1 MSFFYELNQRMA
13 KLAEKQDASQ
23 LAESKQIEAVKQSPL
38 TQALNEA
45 KAQKVPGMQITH
57 KDIEKRFSGSP
68 MKMAN
73 AAHDAGFSSGRINQT
88 LDNLKHGKNPN
99 DIEETDYSAKAG
111 RAGKDLGKPGKN
123 FSKIAKGAAERYGS
137 KAAGERVAGAV
148 LNKLRHPAESSD
160 MEESALQAAIGKK
173 KYGDQGMKALQKA
186 GREHASDKTMNT
198 IRNRYD
204 KYDESVTD
212 EGNEFTGNLA
222 KAKAQHKDEFEV
234 DGKKYKVVEADPTG
248 LGEEEMA
255 MDEGFKEMHAWLA
268 SREKE
273 KGTGKFDKKKTSTGT
288 VYTRKPETFD
298 DPETDPEATGGA
310 PKRVGRPKGKDKGP
324 ERVTAKA
331 WKHKDGR
338 LGARPPGHVREE
350 ENNDNMTIKQACA
363 FLERHGYTVTKTGV
377 DEEKAAQGQKKFFGM
392 AHAAKTVNKAVNN
405 IVKGRKE
412 TVDEESTDKEDT
424 RAEKAGRKVAK
435 DIEHDEGHKGQDDD
449 RAEKAGKKVVKDI
462 EYDDKKDRK
471 EKKTEGAK
479 PDFLDVD
486 KDGDKKE
493 PFKKAVADK
502 KDEKVDET
510 TTSGSVATAPAAAK
524 STKGMQFGKGV
535 YESINTRVEGM
546 ITESMNITVNMSTDK
561 HGEPHKSVTVTADG
575 DDADKLAELLK
586 MAGLGSHSSQ
596 ATPCAQCGQT
606 PCGCAEVV
614 DENSP
619 DWPTDTETLAA
630 QPELRTYSGGLN
642 GPKST
647 GQTTIPVIA
656 GQLRRQTSM
665 EENVELER
673 SLFKTWKNYKG

>member
-13 KLAEKQDASQ
+13 KLAEKQDATQTAEQVKATAPRSQ
-23 LAESKQIEAVKQSPL
+23 LAESLDVAEA
-38 TQALNEA
+38 
-45 KAQKVPGMQITH
+45 G
-57 KDIEKRFSGSP
+57 
-68 MKMAN
+68 
-73 AAHDAGFSSGRINQT
+73 
-88 LDNLKHGKNPN
+88 
-99 DIEETDYSAKAG
+99 YSAKAG

-148 LNKLRHPAESSD
+148 LNKLRHPKESAD

-173 KYGDQGMKALQKA
+173 KYGDQGMKALQTA
-186 GREHASDKTMNT
+186 GREHASDKTMST

-248 LGEEEMA
+248 LGEQEMD
-255 MDEGFKEMHAWLA
+255 MDEGFKEMDAWLA
-268 SREKE
+268 SREKA
-273 KGTGKFDKKKTSTGT
+273 KGTGKFDKKKISTGT

-310 PKRVGRPKGKDKGP
+310 PKRVGRPKGQDKGP

-435 DIEHDEGHKGQDDD
+435 DIEHDEGHKGRDDD

-479 PDFLDVD
+479 PDFLDMD

-524 STKGMQFGKGV
+524 STKGMQYGKGV
-535 YESINTRVEGM
+535 YEGLSSKLENM
-546 ITESMNITVNMSTDK
+546 IAESMNITVNMSTDE

-586 MAGLGSHSSQ
+586 MAGLGGQSHA
-596 ATPCAQCGQT
+596 ATCDACGQT

-665 EENVELER
+665 EENVKLER

>member
-1 MSFFYELNQRMA
+1 MTFFYELNQRMA
-13 KLAEKQDASQ
+13 MLAAKQDAMQTAKEVKSVAPCSQ
-23 LAESKQIEAVKQSPL
+23 LAE
-38 TQALNEA
+38 ALEESEKWIQ
-45 KAQKVPGMQITH
+45 KAINPANKGNLH
-57 KDIEKRFSGSP
+57 KALHVAQG
-68 MKMAN
+68 
-73 AAHDAGFSSGRINQT
+73 
-88 LDNLKHGKNPN
+88 
-99 DIEETDYSAKAG
+99 ETIPKA
-111 RAGKDLGKPGKN
+111 
-123 FSKIAKGAAERYGS
+123 KIAKATHS
-137 KAAGERVAGAV
+137 K
-148 LNKLRHPAESSD
+148 NPKLRHMAQFAKNVAKED
-160 MEESALQAAIGKK
+160 MA
-173 KYGDQGMKALQKA
+173 
-186 GREHASDKTMNT
+186 
-198 IRNRYD
+198 
-204 KYDESVTD
+204 D

-255 MDEGFKEMHAWLA
+255 MDEGFAEMDAWLK
-268 SREKE
+268 SREKA
-273 KGTGKFDKKKTSTGT
+273 KGTGRFDKKKISTGT

-310 PKRVGRPKGKDKGP
+310 PKRVGRPKSAKPKDT
-324 ERVTAKA
+324 ERVTKGS
-331 WKHKDGR
+331 HKYKMQGGKRIKKDNESH
-338 LGARPPGHVREE
+338 GHVREE
-350 ENNDNMTIKQACA
+350 ENNDHMSIEQACA

-412 TVDEESTDKEDT
+412 TVDEKAPPGEKAERMVKGIKKSLSKDGKLSDKDKAIAYATTWKAKKAGKVEEESTDKEDT

-449 RAEKAGKKVVKDI
+449 RAEKAGKKVAKDI

-471 EKKTEGAK
+471 EKKTESAK
-479 PDFLDVD
+479 PDFLDMD

-493 PFKKAVADK
+493 TFKKAVADK
-502 KDEKVDET
+502 KEEKVDET
-510 TTSGSVATAPAAAK
+510 TTSGSVATTADAPKK
-524 STKGMQFGKGV
+524 SKGGMQFGKGV
-535 YESINTRVEGM
+535 YESINTKIEGM
-546 ITESMNITVNMSTDK
+546 IAESMNVTVNMSTDEQ
-561 HGEPHKSVTVTADG
+561 GQAQKSITVTATDE
-575 DDADKLAELLK
+575 DADKLAELLK
-586 MAGLGSHSSQ
+586 MAGLGGHSSQ
-596 ATPCAQCGQT
+596 SAPCAQCGET

-619 DWPTDTETLAA
+619 DWPTDTETLPA

-647 GQTTIPVIA
+647 GQTTVPVIA

>member
-13 KLAEKQDASQ
+13 KLAEKQDAMQTAEQVKATAPRSQ
-23 LAESKQIEAVKQSPL
+23 LAESLDVAEA
-38 TQALNEA
+38 
-45 KAQKVPGMQITH
+45 G
-57 KDIEKRFSGSP
+57 
-68 MKMAN
+68 
-73 AAHDAGFSSGRINQT
+73 
-88 LDNLKHGKNPN
+88 
-99 DIEETDYSAKAG
+99 YSAKAG

-123 FSKIAKGAAERYGS
+123 FSKIAKSAGERYGS

-148 LNKLRHPAESSD
+148 LNKLRHPKED
-160 MEESALQAAIGKK
+160 
-173 KYGDQGMKALQKA
+173 
-186 GREHASDKTMNT
+186 
-198 IRNRYD
+198 
-204 KYDESVTD
+204 VTD

-255 MDEGFKEMHAWLA
+255 MDEGFKEMDAWLK

-273 KGTGKFDKKKTSTGT
+273 KGTGKFDKKKISTGT

-435 DIEHDEGHKGQDDD
+435 DIEHDEGHKGRDDD

-479 PDFLDVD
+479 PDFLDMD

-524 STKGMQFGKGV
+524 STKGMQYGKGV
-535 YESINTRVEGM
+535 YEGLSSKLENM
-546 ITESMNITVNMSTDK
+546 IAESMNITVNMSTDE

-586 MAGLGSHSSQ
+586 MAGLGGQSHA
-596 ATPCAQCGQT
+596 ATCDACGQT

>member
-13 KLAEKQDASQ
+13 KLAEKQDAMQTAEQVKATAPRSQ
-23 LAESKQIEAVKQSPL
+23 LAESLDVAEA
-38 TQALNEA
+38 
-45 KAQKVPGMQITH
+45 G
-57 KDIEKRFSGSP
+57 
-68 MKMAN
+68 
-73 AAHDAGFSSGRINQT
+73 
-88 LDNLKHGKNPN
+88 
-99 DIEETDYSAKAG
+99 YSAKAG

-123 FSKIAKGAAERYGS
+123 FSKIAKSAGERYGS

-148 LNKLRHPAESSD
+148 LNKLRHPKED
-160 MEESALQAAIGKK
+160 
-173 KYGDQGMKALQKA
+173 
-186 GREHASDKTMNT
+186 
-198 IRNRYD
+198 
-204 KYDESVTD
+204 VTD

-255 MDEGFKEMHAWLA
+255 MDEGFKEMDAWLK

-273 KGTGKFDKKKTSTGT
+273 KGTGKFDKKKISTGT

-412 TVDEESTDKEDT
+412 TVDEKAPPGEKAERMVKGIKKSLSKDGKLSDKDKAIAYATTWKAKKAGKVEEESTDKEDT

-546 ITESMNITVNMSTDK
+546 IAESMNITVNMSTDE

-586 MAGLGSHSSQ
+586 MAGLGGQ
-596 ATPCAQCGQT
+596 GLAATCDACGQT

-614 DENSP
+614 DENKP

-647 GQTTIPVIA
+647 GQTTVPVIA